1 MSKRK
6 KKNII
11 HFVGKKKENQNSVTI
26 TKYVDGKGK
35 VFQVNCYNKDIK
47 KKISKII

>member
-6 KKNII
+6 KKEYYT
-11 HFVGKKKENQNSVTI
+11 FCGKKKENQNSVTI

-35 VFQVNCYNKDIK
+35 VFQVNCYDKDIK